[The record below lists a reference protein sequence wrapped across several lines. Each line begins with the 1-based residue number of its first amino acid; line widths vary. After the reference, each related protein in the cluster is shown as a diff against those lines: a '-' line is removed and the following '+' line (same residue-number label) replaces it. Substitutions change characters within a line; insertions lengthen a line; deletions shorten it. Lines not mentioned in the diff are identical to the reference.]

1 MHYDTDND
9 DTPEPEEIF
18 QQLPDVLAAQEL
30 TQESP
35 ANAEPPERPKRVDPL
50 ALAEAKLKQKEARLA
65 ESRNLLSQRKRKYRN
80 SQLYV
85 WGAMVESAYRHGDI
99 EQRTLLKKLAET
111 YLTDERHRE
120 RSGFG
125 FGRLDVEREERKA

>member
-1 MHYDTDND
+1 MHD
-9 DTPEPEEIF
+9 DEDIFATPGLKDEF
-18 QQLPDVLAAQEL
+18 QEL
-30 TQESP
+30 TNEPAPQEPVQGTP
-35 ANAEPPERPKRVDPL
+35 ANTETPAMVKRVDPL
-50 ALAEAKLKQKEARLA
+50 ALAEAKLRQKEARLA
-65 ESRNLLSQRKRKYRN
+65 ESRNLLSQRKRKFRN

-85 WGAMVESAYRHGDI
+85 WGAMAESAYRHGDI
-99 EQRTLLKKLAET
+99 DQLKKLAET